1 MNLRRAAKADANQ
14 REVVTALRAAG
25 GYWIHLGHPVDGI
38 AGYRSKWVPVE
49 LKDGRKP
56 PSARELTDDQLAF
69 VRDCEAYRMPVI
81 VATSA
86 EDLLSQ
92 LRKLSGAWA

>member
-14 REVVTALRAAG
+14 REIVTALRAAG

-49 LKDGRKP
+49 LKDGSKP
-56 PSARELTDDQLAF
+56 PSKRELTDDQLAF

>member
-1 MNLRRAAKADANQ
+1 MNLRRAAKSDANQ
-14 REVVTALRAAG
+14 REIVQALRAAG

-49 LKDGRKP
+49 IKDGRKP
-56 PSARELTDDQLAF
+56 PSARALTDDQVAF

-86 EDLLSQ
+86 DDLLA
-92 LRKLSGAWA
+92 KLQAMSGAWA

>member
-1 MNLRRAAKADANQ
+1 MNLRRAAKIDANQ
-14 REVVTALRAAG
+14 REIVTALRAAG

-38 AGYRSKWVPVE
+38 AGYRSRWEPVE
-49 LKDGRKP
+49 IKDGRKP
-56 PSARELTDDQLAF
+56 PSARELTEDQFAF

-86 EDLLSQ
+86 EDLLSK
-92 LRKLSGAWA
+92 LRAMSGAWS